1 MVAHVT
7 GLKPGAFIHT
17 LGDAH
22 LYLNHLDQA
31 DEQLARAPL
40 PLPRLAIVRRNI
52 DDIGAFRF
60 EDFVLTGYKPHA
72 HIAAP
77 VAV

>member
-1 MVAHVT
+1 
-7 GLKPGAFIHT
+7 
-17 LGDAH
+17 
-22 LYLNHLDQA
+22 
-31 DEQLARAPL
+31 L
-40 PLPRLAIVRRNI
+40 PQLAIVKRNI